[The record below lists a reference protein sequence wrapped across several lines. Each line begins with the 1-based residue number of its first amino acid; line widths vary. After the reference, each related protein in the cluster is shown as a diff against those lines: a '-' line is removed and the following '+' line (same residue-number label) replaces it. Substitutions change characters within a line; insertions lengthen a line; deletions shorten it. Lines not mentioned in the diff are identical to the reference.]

1 MTAMGLPAAKR
12 RYTVAEYL
20 ELERN
25 SAERHEYNDGEI
37 LAMAGGT
44 PEHSLLV
51 ANVIR
56 EVGNRLKGKPCRVYD
71 ANLRVAVSGPS
82 RYLYPDS
89 SVICGPVEYDL
100 QDVTRQTVMNPR
112 LVVEV
117 LSPSTEAYDRGE
129 KFTRYRA
136 ITSFQEYVLVSQH
149 APLVE
154 TYFRQADGTW
164 LVSFFSGMDAVA
176 QLPSLDVR
184 LPLHEI
190 YADVTFPPDPDDPPA
205 DVPTV

>member
-25 SAERHEYNDGEI
+25 SADRHEFNDGEI

-44 PEHSLLV
+44 PEHSLIV

-71 ANLRVAVSGPS
+71 TNLRVAVAGPS

-100 QDVTRQTVMNPR
+100 QDASRQTVTNPR
-112 LVVEV
+112 LIVEV

-129 KFTRYRA
+129 KFTRYRGIA
-136 ITSFQEYVLVSQH
+136 SFQEYVLVSQH
-149 APLVE
+149 TPLVE
-154 TYFRQADGTW
+154 TFYRQPDGTW
-164 LVSFFSGMDAVA
+164 LVNFFSGLDAVA
-176 QLPSLDVR
+176 RLRSLDIP
-184 LPLHEI
+184 LPLQEV
-190 YADVTFPPDPDDPPA
+190 YSGVAFAPEEPSANAT
-205 DVPTV
+205 TV